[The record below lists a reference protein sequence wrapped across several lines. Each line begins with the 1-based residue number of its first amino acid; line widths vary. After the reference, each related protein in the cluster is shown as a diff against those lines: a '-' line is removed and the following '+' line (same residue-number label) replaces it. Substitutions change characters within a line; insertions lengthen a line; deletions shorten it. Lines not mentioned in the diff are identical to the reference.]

1 MKVNS
6 PFMQAPVQKSPDEKL
21 HEVSEMYEKHFLRE
35 MVKAMRSTVHEGGF
49 IQANQAEKIFRDQ
62 LDDQYVDSWG
72 SKGGIGLSDMIYKQL
87 IERFGEQMGIKPHV
101 AKPHGPLPIGEK
113 DQTVRVTP
121 TPAPAANAAGK
132 KDSVSYRFDRVAL
145 EQPEIGQGA
154 LVDRA
159 RNTALE
165 VKAPWEGVLLNKIA
179 LNSQENVL
187 EIGHDNGLK
196 SQLVY
201 KGSVAKLAPGQN
213 VQAGETLGLL
223 SPEAKSL
230 FWNVQASVSE

>member
-6 PFMQAPVQKSPDEKL
+6 SFMKPPVQKSPDEKL
-21 HEVSEMYEKHFLRE
+21 HEVADMYEKHFLRE
-35 MVKAMRSTVHEGGF
+35 MVKGMRSTVHEGGF
-49 IQANQAEKIFRDQ
+49 VQSNQAEKIFREQ
-62 LDDQYVDSWG
+62 LDDQYVEKWG
-72 SKGGIGLSDMIYKQL
+72 AKGGIGLSDMIYKQL
-87 IERFGEQMGIKPHV
+87 VEKFGAQMGIKAPV

-113 DQTVRVTP
+113 DQTMRLAPVATTNLNGTP
-121 TPAPAANAAGK
+121 K

-145 EQPEIGQGA
+145 EQPEIGKSA
-154 LVDRA
+154 SM
-159 RNTALE
+159 E
-165 VKAPWEGVLLNKIA
+165 VKAPWDGMLLNKIA
-179 LNSQENVL
+179 LNSEENVL

-201 KGSVAKLAPGQN
+201 RGSVGKLAVGQD

-230 FWNVQASVSE
+230 FWNVQASASE